1 MNLHS
6 DELSMPVKLIFSVLI
21 LMFGLEHPFHVSVMD
36 AEYNMENGTIQVSHR
51 LFLDDL
57 EDGLK
62 DFHGIDY
69 VDTVE
74 PENEKYLD
82 SLIAKYLQNKVFF
95 VIDGEEKAFKYFG
108 SELEGDAR
116 WCYYEVGDVKN
127 LKQVEITN
135 VALMDVFDDQQ
146 NIIHLKAKGKIQSYK
161 LDRRTKVKTF
171 SFND

>member
-6 DELSMPVKLIFSVLI
+6 KEPSMPVKLIYTVLI
-21 LMFGLEHPFHVSVMD
+21 LIFGLDHPFHVSVMD
-36 AEYNMENGTIQVSHR
+36 AEHNTESRTIQVSHR

-62 DFHGIDY
+62 DFHGLDY
-69 VDTVE
+69 VDTIE
-74 PENEKYLD
+74 PEDEKYLD
-82 SLIAKYLQNKVFF
+82 SLISKYLESKVFF

-116 WCYYEVGDVKN
+116 WCYYEVEEVSD

-161 LDRRTKVKTF
+161 LDKRTKVKTF